1 MGRGAERGPCPAAD
15 ALAKGTKSGY
25 GLSRDGQA
33 HASAATGA
41 PPGEIVS
48 EREMAT
54 KDEERAARLKAALRD
69 NLRRRKAQARS
80 RADDAPEPAKAPPA
94 EPAEKS

>member
-1 MGRGAERGPCPAAD
+1 MAAD

-33 HASAATGA
+33 HASATGA

-80 RADDAPEPAKAPPA
+80 RADDAPEPAKAQPA